1 MNKYLATYAATALV
15 LFMLDV
21 LWIGGLAKSMYQE
34 GIGHLMAEQPRLGV
48 AALFYA
54 LYPVGLLVFVVAP
67 RGVTDGWSVTLM
79 HAALFGLVAYA
90 TYDLTNLAT
99 AGQWVWRYWTW
110 HGDVWRA
117 AQPLRQASWRFSVLH
132 KNIGWRPP
140 NKRNKLLKT

>member
-15 LFMLDV
+15 LLMLDV

-34 GIGHLMAEQPRLGV
+34 GICHLMAEQPRWGV

-67 RGVTDGWSVTLM
+67 RGVTDGWSVTLL

-99 AGQWVWRYWTW
+99 LKGWPVSLAMLDMAWGCVASCAASAAGKLVFQ
-110 HGDVWRA
+110 
-117 AQPLRQASWRFSVLH
+117 RFA
-132 KNIGWRPP
+132 
-140 NKRNKLLKT
+140 

>member
-67 RGVTDGWSVTLM
+67 RGVTDGWSVTLV

-99 AGQWVWRYWTW
+99 LKGWPVGLAILDMAWGCVASCAASAAGKLAFQ
-110 HGDVWRA
+110 
-117 AQPLRQASWRFSVLH
+117 RFA
-132 KNIGWRPP
+132 
-140 NKRNKLLKT
+140 

>member
-15 LFMLDV
+15 LLMLDV

-67 RGVTDGWSVTLM
+67 GG
-79 HAALFGLVAYA
+79 
-90 TYDLTNLAT
+90 
-99 AGQWVWRYWTW
+99 
-110 HGDVWRA
+110 
-117 AQPLRQASWRFSVLH
+117 
-132 KNIGWRPP
+132 
-140 NKRNKLLKT
+140 

>member
-1 MNKYLATYAATALV
+1 MKKHFAAYAATALV
-15 LFMLDV
+15 LLMLDV
-21 LWIGGLAKSMYQE
+21 LWISGLAQSLYQE

-67 RGVTDGWSVTLM
+67 RGVTDGWSVTLV

-99 AGQWVWRYWTW
+99 LKGWPVGLAILDMAWGCVASCAASAAG
-110 HGDVWRA
+110 
-117 AQPLRQASWRFSVLH
+117 
-132 KNIGWRPP
+132 
-140 NKRNKLLKT
+140 KLAFQLF

>member
-15 LFMLDV
+15 LLMLDV

-67 RGVTDGWSVTLM
+67 RGVTDGWSVTLV

-99 AGQWVWRYWTW
+99 LKGWPVGLAILDMAWGCVASCAATAAG
-110 HGDVWRA
+110 
-117 AQPLRQASWRFSVLH
+117 
-132 KNIGWRPP
+132 
-140 NKRNKLLKT
+140 KLAFQHFA